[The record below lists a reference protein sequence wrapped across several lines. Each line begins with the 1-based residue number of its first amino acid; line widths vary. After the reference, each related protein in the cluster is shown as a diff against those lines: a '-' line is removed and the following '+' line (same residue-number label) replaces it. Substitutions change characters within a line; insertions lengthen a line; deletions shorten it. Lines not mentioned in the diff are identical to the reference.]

1 MRFQA
6 LKQLRMPGGKGVV
19 HQPGDEF
26 DLPEDKR
33 GKDLGNI
40 FIAAKLARKFEPVA
54 IGTPPPLPTQ
64 KVVALPEPPPE
75 STPEPSLE
83 SPPEPTPEPAPSL
96 LQKVMR
102 ADEGAPAEADEAT
115 VENGE
120 EPEGDA
126 PRRRG
131 RPPIHGRYSRRD
143 IRPEE

>member
-26 DLPEDKR
+26 ELPEDKR

-54 IGTPPPLPTQ
+54 IGSPPPLPVQ
-64 KVVALPEPPPE
+64 KVVAPPPE
-75 STPEPSLE
+75 STPEP
-83 SPPEPTPEPAPSL
+83 TPEPEPSL
-96 LQKVMR
+96 LQKVMQ
-102 ADEGAPAEADEAT
+102 ADEEAAAPHDEASA
-115 VENGE
+115 ENGE
-120 EPEGDA
+120 ESVEGDA